1 MTTLDHDRCYGALA
15 SRDARF
21 DGQFIAGVHSTGIYC
36 RPSCPAATPRPHNV
50 RFYATAAAAH
60 EAGLRACKRCQPDA
74 VPGNPDWNLRDDLA
88 GRAMRLIL
96 DGVVEREGV
105 PGLAGR
111 LGYSPRHLAR
121 VLTSE
126 LGAGPLALARAH
138 RAETAR
144 ALLAGTELAVSHVA
158 FAAGFASIRQFNDT
172 MREVYGLT
180 PLELRGLARRGRHGH
195 GAPVSPRA
203 FPAPAIERTAD
214 DLRAEEPAVSGAILA
229 PLSEPG
235 TPVSLRLAARE
246 PFDGRGVL
254 QYIADHAVTGVERML
269 VDDVGQPIGV
279 ERWIELPHG
288 PAFVQVELDES
299 RAGVRVSALL
309 AALGDVAP
317 LTARIR
323 RWFDLDADAAAI
335 DAALGN
341 HPLLGALV
349 AAQPGMRIPGSV
361 DPAETLLRTI
371 VGQQISLPAARTVLG
386 RLAADLGGTPEP
398 GGLLRFPS
406 AALIGQ
412 HGATVLR
419 GPARRVRTIVETAE
433 ALASGA
439 LVLDVGLTTSEL
451 RERLLR
457 MPGIGPWTADYVAL
471 RVLGSPDLL
480 LDTDLVLLRT
490 LRALGAATTPA
501 EAAALGARWAPWRSY
516 ATLHLWRAA
525 PPPQRPRAGVN
536 SART

>member
-1 MTTLDHDRCYGALA
+1 MTLFDHDRCYRALA

-36 RPSCPAATPRPHNV
+36 RPSCPAATPRPRNV

-74 VPGNPDWNLRDDLA
+74 VPGNPEWNLRDDLA

-96 DGVVEREGV
+96 DGTVEREGV
-105 PGLAGR
+105 PGLADR

-121 VLTSE
+121 VLVAE

-144 ALLAGTELAVSHVA
+144 ALLAGTELPASQVA

-172 MREVYGLT
+172 VREVYGLT
-180 PLELRGLARRGRHGH
+180 PLALRALARRGRHGH
-195 GAPVSPRA
+195 GDPTSSPA
-203 FPAPAIERTAD
+203 FVERVTKRAD
-214 DLRAEEPAVSGAILA
+214 DRGVDG
-229 PLSEPG
+229 SEASTSG
-235 TPVSLRLAARE
+235 TPVTLRLAARE

-254 QYIADHAVTGVERML
+254 QYIADHAVTGVERMV
-269 VDDVGQPIGV
+269 VDTEGRSTGV
-279 ERWIELPHG
+279 ERWIDLPHG
-288 PAFVQVELDES
+288 PAFVRVDLDEA
-299 RAGVRVSALL
+299 RAGVRVSATL

-323 RWFDLDADAAAI
+323 RWFDLDADAVAI
-335 DAALGN
+335 DAALGGD
-341 HPLLGALV
+341 PLLGPLV
-349 AAQPGMRIPGSV
+349 AALPGIRIPGSV

-386 RLAADLGGTPEP
+386 RLAADLGDAVEP
-398 GGLLRFPS
+398 GALRRFPS
-406 AALIGQ
+406 AALIAE
-412 HGATVLR
+412 HGARVLR

-433 ALASGA
+433 ALSSGA
-439 LVLDVGLTTSEL
+439 LALDVGLTTSEL

-490 LRALGAATTPA
+490 LRASGAASTSR
-501 EAAALGARWAPWRSY
+501 EAARLGERWAPWRSY

-525 PPPQRPRAGVN
+525 PPAQRRAP
-536 SART
+536 